1 MSDFEDLSLETLP
14 EEEPVLVKSKT
25 PASTSAKTPSNA
37 GPSGPKVNLFFKST
51 VGPGERTEKM
61 VVGKNATVG
70 DLKYTLGN
78 VFGLDPNDFHLSSA
92 GRTMDENDKVG
103 NYDIGDGDEILLIPH
118 STAGRFAIR

>member
-1 MSDFEDLSLETLP
+1 MSDFEDLSLDTLP

-25 PASTSAKTPSNA
+25 PASAKTPSNA

-78 VFGLDPNDFHLSSA
+78 VFGLDPDDFHLSSA

-118 STAGRFAIR
+118 STAGRFRIR

>member
-1 MSDFEDLSLETLP
+1 MSDDFEDLGNDFQ
-14 EEEPVLVKSKT
+14 EEPVVKSKT
-25 PASTSAKTPSNA
+25 PAASKTPSGM

-61 VVGKNATVG
+61 IVGKNATVG

-103 NYDIGDGDEILLIPH
+103 NYDVSDGDEILLIPH
-118 STAGRFAIR
+118 STAGRAAIR